1 MRSLQHYIEM
11 EARCVDDLIEVK
23 SIYQAKVANPDSE
36 AADIEKWE
44 NLLHDATVRL
54 KLARMQLKS
63 YLETHILS
71 I

>member
-1 MRSLQHYIEM
+1 MRSLQHYIET

-23 SIYQAKVANPDSE
+23 SIYQTKVERQDAE
-36 AADIEKWE
+36 TADIEKWE

-63 YLETHILS
+63 YLETHILTD
-71 I
+71 